1 MKARYADM
9 GKIFKGITALVL
21 AAAVMFTSAPEASA
35 SGERRWK
42 ASLNDPANDVVISTD
57 KKAINDELVQYGM
70 YHGPFL
76 FMFPI
81 EYGPDLYFRKGETFK
96 IETSYDKKYI
106 SKFWDDTTIVDLD
119 LTKRHRVEEYRWE
132 YNKIVSPGYL
142 PKIDAGLT
150 YTSSDTSVAKVTKK
164 GKIKA
169 VGYGNATVTVSV
181 TNQDIISKVGE
192 GMRKHLTFTLN
203 VHVRKKKSI
212 VKGKYCSDYTKEYI
226 DGQKIGHQW
235 RLDYNNNYKHSYP
248 TSNYGWNGEYPYE
261 KDYLNKSEWKKA
273 VKKFK
278 KYLNSL
284 YGKWLDGIITTKE
297 ADNLIRQLE
306 LYINFSN
313 CPGSFTNPESGG
325 QGMISTLQAAR
336 SKRAKWGTFVKVIK
350 LKNWDYWK
358 LDKKIYQ
365 MLMKRGGTFRVDY
378 HNMRIYKKGKYY
390 YAYLMMSSDIDG
402 GQYELGE
409 KFFGFERNYYQGD
422 TDDEDEWHVSTYS
435 LDNCFNADIYDKL
448 LNSSLSS
455 GGYGWN
461 DKEYK
466 IVDRNGERI
475 IQEQGDTSDTSDGC
489 AYVY

>member
-1 MKARYADM
+1 MKVRYADM

-35 SGERRWK
+35 ERVWK
-42 ASLNDPANDVVISTD
+42 ASLSDPANDVIISTD
-57 KKAINDELVQYGM
+57 KNAINDELVQYGM

-76 FMFPI
+76 YMFPI

-106 SKFWDDTTIVDLD
+106 SKFWDNTTI
-119 LTKRHRVEEYRWE
+119 EELYSGSG
-132 YNKIVSPGYL
+132 KQIVSPGYL

-164 GKIKA
+164 GKIRA

-212 VKGKYCSDYTKEYI
+212 VKGRYCSDYTKEYI
-226 DGQKIGHQW
+226 DAQKTGHRW
-235 RLDYNNNYKHSYP
+235 RLDYNNNYKHEYP
-248 TSNYGWNGEYPYE
+248 TYEYEAANEKYPYE
-261 KDYLNKSEWKKA
+261 KDFLNKSEWKKA

-313 CPGSFTNPESGG
+313 CPDSFTNPEPVG
-325 QGMISTLQAAR
+325 QGMISTLQASG
-336 SKRAKWGTFVKVIK
+336 SKRSKWGTFVKVIK

-365 MLMKRGGTFRVDY
+365 MLLKRGGTFRVDY

-390 YAYLMMSSDIDG
+390 YAYLMMSSDIYG
-402 GQYELGE
+402 GEYELGE
-409 KFFGFERNYYQGD
+409 KFFGFGRSYYQDD
-422 TDDEDEWHVSTYS
+422 TDDESEWHVSTAERNNYI
-435 LDNCFNADIYDKL
+435 NTAIYDKMI
-448 LNSSLSS
+448 SSSCS
-455 GGYGWN
+455 FWN
-461 DKEYK
+461 NDIERK

-475 IQEQGDTSDTSDGC
+475 YIETDKDGDTYER

>member
-1 MKARYADM
+1 MKERYADM
-9 GKIFKGITALVL
+9 GKIFKCITALVL

-142 PKIDAGLT
+142 PKLDAGLT

-212 VKGKYCSDYTKEYI
+212 VKGRYCSDYTKEYI
-226 DGQKIGHQW
+226 
-235 RLDYNNNYKHSYP
+235 R
-248 TSNYGWNGEYPYE
+248 YE
-261 KDYLNKSEWKKA
+261 KASACWRNDYRDDFMYDYRPEKEYNKDCLKKSEYRKAAKKY
-273 VKKFK
+273 K

-297 ADNLIRQLE
+297 VKRLFWEAK
-306 LYINFSN
+306 LYMNFSN
-313 CPGSFTNPESGG
+313 CPDSYSRRYCMSSIIQRP
-325 QGMISTLQAAR
+325 II
-336 SKRAKWGTFVKVIK
+336 KVIK
-350 LKNWDYWK
+350 MKNRDVDK
-358 LDKKIYQ
+358 LASKKWLLGDSKLIQ
-365 MLMKRGGTFRVDY
+365 GEGY

-390 YAYLMMSSDIDG
+390 YAYLMETATADKG
-402 GQYELGE
+402 CQLGE
-409 KFFGFERNYYQGD
+409 RFFGFERNYYQGD

-475 IQEQGDTSDTSDGC
+475 IQEQGDTSDGC

>member
-1 MKARYADM
+1 M

-57 KKAINDELVQYGM
+57 RNAINDELVQYGM

-76 FMFPI
+76 YMFPI

-106 SKFWDDTTIVDLD
+106 SKFWDDTTIEDLD
-119 LTKRHRVEEYRWE
+119 LTKRHLVGPYQWE
-132 YNKIVSPGYL
+132 YNKIVSPGYI
-142 PKIDAGLT
+142 PKLDAGLT

-212 VKGKYCSDYTKEYI
+212 VKGRYCSDYTKEYI
-226 DGQKIGHQW
+226 DGQKIGHHW
-235 RLDYNNNYKHSYP
+235 NNDYRDDFMYYYP
-248 TSNYGWNGEYPYE
+248 DEKEYQNDCL
-261 KDYLNKSEWKKA
+261 KKSEYRKAAKKY
-273 VKKFK
+273 K

-297 ADNLIRQLE
+297 AESLFWE
-306 LYINFSN
+306 AKLYINFSN
-313 CPGSFTNPESGG
+313 CPDSYSRRYCTNF
-325 QGMISTLQAAR
+325 ILQR
-336 SKRAKWGTFVKVIK
+336 PIVKVIK

-358 LDKKIYQ
+358 LDRKKWLLGDSKLIQ
-365 MLMKRGGTFRVDY
+365 GNGY
-378 HNMRIYKKGKYY
+378 HNMRIYKKGKCY
-390 YAYLMMSSDIDG
+390 YAYLMETSTG
-402 GQYELGE
+402 LKGCQLGE
-409 KFFGFERNYYQGD
+409 RFFGFERNYYQGD

-435 LDNCFNADIYDKL
+435 LTNYVNTNIYDKL
-448 LNSSLSS
+448 LSSSCSS

-461 DKEYK
+461 DNEYK
-466 IVDRNGERI
+466 IVDRNGELI
-475 IQEQGDTSDTSDGC
+475 IQIQGDTSDGC